1 MAKIS
6 NAKERTTP
14 KKEKEQISD
23 VVKQIY
29 KIQNLTNDE
38 ESLLDEILKYA
49 LSDCSGKYSER
60 HVKNKR
66 YYYLACGIL
75 YNHLRSKEIDYGI
88 PSFPVM
94 QVIPDIN
101 PDDIP
106 F

>member
-1 MAKIS
+1 MAIS
-6 NAKERTTP
+6 NYQERASL
-14 KKEKEQISD
+14 KKEKERISD
-23 VVKQIY
+23 VVKEIY
-29 KIQNLTNDE
+29 KIQHLNKDE
-38 ESLLDEILKYA
+38 EMLLDEILKYA
-49 LSDCSGKYSER
+49 LSDCSGKYSDR

-75 YNHLRSKEIDYGI
+75 YNHLKSKQIDYGI
-88 PSFPVM
+88 PTFPVM

>member
-1 MAKIS
+1 MAKS
-6 NAKERTTP
+6 NYQERASL
-14 KKEKEQISD
+14 KKEKERISD
-23 VVKQIY
+23 VVKEIY
-29 KIQNLTNDE
+29 KIQHLNKDE
-38 ESLLDEILKYA
+38 EMLLDEILKYA

-75 YNHLRSKEIDYGI
+75 YNHLRSKEIDHGI
-88 PSFPVM
+88 PTFPVM